1 VPDRLRRVLI
11 VEDDEAIAELVQQAL
26 LDEGSYEVRR
36 AGDGVEALEVL
47 DGWRPDVIVLDLMMP
62 RMDGWR
68 FREEQR
74 RRAIAPDVPILVAS
88 ASRRVDNLDA
98 DFARAVI
105 RKPFDLDELVT
116 RVGELAGG

>member
-1 VPDRLRRVLI
+1 VPDRPRRILV
-11 VEDDEAIAELVQQAL
+11 VEDDDAIATLVQQAL
-26 LDEGSYEVRR
+26 LDEGGYEVRR
-36 AGDGVEALEVL
+36 ARDGVEALDVL
-47 DGWRPDVIVLDLMMP
+47 GGWRPDVIVLDLMMP

-88 ASRRVDNLDA
+88 ASRRIDGLDA

-105 RKPFDLDELVT
+105 RKPFDLDELIT
-116 RVGELAGG
+116 RVGELAG